1 MRVRG
6 DNDEEEDDIVDSF
19 GCLFSLE
26 TLLST
31 NSRKV
36 GDVVSRV
43 SPELK
48 NLKSGSEPSQGL
60 ALTEE
65 ASGCLKLART

>member
-1 MRVRG
+1 MRLRG
-6 DNDEEEDDIVDSF
+6 DNDEEDDDIVDSC
-19 GCLFSLE
+19 GCLLSLE

-36 GDVVSRV
+36 GEVVSRV

-60 ALTEE
+60 ELME
-65 ASGCLKLART
+65 ASACLKLART